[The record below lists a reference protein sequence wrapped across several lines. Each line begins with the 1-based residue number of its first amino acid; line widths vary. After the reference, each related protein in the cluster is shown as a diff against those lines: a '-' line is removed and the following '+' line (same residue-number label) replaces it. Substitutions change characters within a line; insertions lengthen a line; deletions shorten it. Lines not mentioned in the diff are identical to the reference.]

1 MRSAH
6 RGVGTGMGTSGRTVN
21 GTGMGEG
28 TSMWTTRLDAA
39 GIHDPQLRDDFT
51 RQRSLVA
58 RYKPAAYLA
67 VLLLLPRPLAPHMIA
82 ATAFM
87 HHTDNLLD
95 HGPLPERAA
104 AYTAWEK
111 EVRQALV
118 TGVSDHPVIRPLL
131 HTGARHPR
139 LLGHVREFLDTA
151 ATDLEF
157 TGFATESDYQRYLDH
172 YSLPA
177 FLLVACLLAP
187 GDEPA
192 GYRAACR
199 TYIDGSQR
207 LDFVNDLAED
217 LADDRLTIPQDTL
230 LSHGVTPTD
239 LRQARDTPEVRALLR
254 DLLHRARTTLAA
266 SHPVTDLVPPANRPF
281 VRALIALEEAT
292 TTAATAKGPRLLT
305 GSARPAL
312 PTLLKI
318 LLREHRNARRLRR
331 SHADTAG

>member
-1 MRSAH
+1 MSTSKST
-6 RGVGTGMGTSGRTVN
+6 GTGMGK
-21 GTGMGEG
+21 GTGTG
-28 TSMWTTRLDAA
+28 TRTGTRPGLPLRMWATRLDAA
-39 GIHDPQLRDDFT
+39 GIHDPRLRDDFT
-51 RQRSLVA
+51 RQRARVA

-67 VLLLLPRPLAPHMIA
+67 VLLLLPRPLAPHVIA

-104 AYTAWEK
+104 AYAAWEK
-111 EVRQALV
+111 EVHQALA

-131 HTGARHPR
+131 HTGTRHPR
-139 LLGHVREFLDTA
+139 LLGHVRDFLNTA
-151 ATDLEF
+151 VTDLEF
-157 TGFATESDYQRYLDH
+157 TGFATESDYQRYLDD

-217 LADDRLTIPQDTL
+217 LADDRLTIPRDTL
-230 LSHGVTPTD
+230 LRHGVTRTD
-239 LRQARDTPEVRALLR
+239 LLQARDTPEVRALLS
-254 DLLHRARTTLAA
+254 DLLHQARTTLAA
-266 SHPVTDLVPPANRPF
+266 SHPVTDLLPPANRPF

-292 TTAATAKGPRLLT
+292 TAAATTKGPRLLT
-305 GSARPAL
+305 SSARPAL
-312 PTLLKI
+312 PAMLKI
-318 LLREHRNARRLRR
+318 LLRAYRSARRVRNAP
-331 SHADTAG
+331 TPP

>member
-1 MRSAH
+1 MS
-6 RGVGTGMGTSGRTVN
+6 TSLGTS
-21 GTGMGEG
+21 
-28 TSMWTTRLDAA
+28 TSMSMSMWATRLDAA

-51 RQRSLVA
+51 QQRSLVA
-58 RYKPAAYLA
+58 RYKRAAYLA

-95 HGPLPERAA
+95 HGPLPQRAA
-104 AYTAWEK
+104 ACTAWEN
-111 EVRQALV
+111 EVNQALA

-139 LLGHVREFLDTA
+139 LLGHVQDFLRTA

-177 FLLVACLLAP
+177 FMLVACLLAP

-217 LADDRLTIPQDTL
+217 LADDRLTIPQDVL
-230 LSHGVTPTD
+230 LSHGVTRTD
-239 LRQARDTPEVRALLR
+239 LLQAQDTPEVRALLR
-254 DLLHRARTTLAA
+254 HLLGQARTTLAA
-266 SHPVTDLVPPANRPF
+266 SHHVTGFLPPAHRPF

-292 TTAATAKGPRLLT
+292 TAAATTKGPGLLKS
-305 GSARPAL
+305 SARPAV
-312 PTLLKI
+312 PTMLKI
-318 LLREHRNARRLRR
+318 LIREYRHARSLRR
-331 SHADTAG
+331 SHADSAE